1 MTAHGQR
8 DHSRWSASSTAR
20 NWACPGALAMAERVT
35 TPEKENEAAA
45 WGTACHQL
53 AERCLRDGVDASVF
67 IDEIEYTKE
76 HEIAIDDEMAETAQV
91 FIDYVRAASSG
102 GKPLWLEERF
112 SLDSLQPP
120 FEAGGTC
127 DAIIYHAGKRMLEVI
142 DLKGG
147 RGVVVEVLGNPQLRT
162 YALGAMLAH
171 GDMKV
176 DQVKVTII
184 QPRAPHKDG
193 RIRSET
199 FHVADLVEWTAD
211 LVAAMRRSEEA
222 IAKRAELPDGPW
234 SDAYLKAGDHCKF
247 CRAAA
252 ICPALEKKAFDAAGV
267 WFDDLNQPRLANT
280 PDSLSPEEL
289 AVRLDAADMISD
301 WISAM
306 RAYAHSLAES
316 GTEIPNYQLVE
327 KIGRRTWATDDEAKI
342 VADLHNVAGLD
353 DDRIYNRK
361 LKSPAQIE
369 KLGKEVKKK
378 IENMWH
384 APVKGTNLVRADKTT
399 RPAVKSAPEKFFDV
413 LN

>member
-1 MTAHGQR
+1 MAAHGDR
-8 DHSRWSASSTAR
+8 DHSRWSASATAR

-35 TPEKENEAAA
+35 APERESDAAA

-53 AERCLRDGVDASVF
+53 AERCLRDGVEASIF
-67 IDEIEYTKE
+67 IDEIEHTKE
-76 HEIAIDDEMAETAQV
+76 HEIEVDEEMAETAQV
-91 FIDYVRAASSG
+91 FVDYVRAASTG

-112 SLDSLQPP
+112 SLDDLDPP

-127 DAIIYHAGKRMLEVI
+127 DAVIYHPADKTLEVV

-147 RGVVVEVLGNPQLRT
+147 RGVVVEVKGNPQLRT

-171 GDMKV
+171 SDMKV
-176 DQVKVTII
+176 RSVKVTII

-199 FHVADLVEWTAD
+199 FHVADLAEWTTD
-211 LVAAMRRSEEA
+211 LVDAMRRAQEA
-222 IAKRAELPDGPW
+222 MQKRAEMADGPW
-234 SDAYLKAGDHCKF
+234 SNAYLQAGDHCKF

-267 WFDDLNQPRLANT
+267 WFDDIDQPRLANT

-289 AVRLDAADMISD
+289 AVRLDAADMISE
-301 WISAM
+301 WIGAI
-306 RAYAHSLAES
+306 RAYAHSLAEG

-327 KIGRRTWATDDEAKI
+327 KIGRRAWATDDEAKI
-342 VADLHNVAGLD
+342 AADLHKVAGLD

-399 RPAVKSAPEKFFDV
+399 RPAAKSAPEKFFDV